1 MIVNGLRGAG
11 MSANLTIECKQS
23 PNCGPRVGDGSIDI
37 LLLHYTGMAS
47 AEGALRW
54 LCDPRSTVSS
64 HYFIFEDGRIVC
76 LVDEADR
83 AHHAGVSCWGGETDI
98 NSRSIGIEIANPGH
112 EFGYTAF
119 PEAQIDAVIALSLD
133 ILGRHPIPPARVLAH
148 SDVAPLRKQ
157 DPGELFPWNRL
168 QSEGV
173 GHFVSP
179 APIVEGPSIS
189 LGSAGPDVARVRN
202 RLRKYG
208 YGLGDAETFDEKMA
222 AVVMAFQRHFRPER
236 IDGVVDRST
245 EDTLNRLLFGLP
257 A

>member
-1 MIVNGLRGAG
+1 MAK
-11 MSANLTIECKQS
+11 NLEIEYKRS
-23 PNCGPRVGDGSIDI
+23 PNCGPRVGGAPIDI
-37 LLLHYTGMAS
+37 LLLHYTGMPS

-54 LCDPRSTVSS
+54 LCDARSTVSS
-64 HYFIFEDGRIVC
+64 HYFVFEDGRIVR

-83 AHHAGVSCWGGETDI
+83 AHHAGVSRWAGEADI

-119 PEAQIDAVIALSLD
+119 PEAQIDAVITLSLG
-133 ILGRHPIPPARVLAH
+133 ILARHPIPPARVLAH

-168 QSEGV
+168 HAEGV

-179 APIVEGPSIS
+179 APVEDGPSIS
-189 LGSAGPDVARVRN
+189 LGSAGPDVARIRS
-202 RLRKYG
+202 RLRQYG
-208 YGLGDAETFDEKMA
+208 YGLAEAGAFDEEMA
-222 AVVMAFQRHFRPER
+222 AVVTAFQRHFRPER

-245 EDTLNRLLFGLP
+245 EDTLNRLLAGLV
-257 A
+257 ARVG